1 MNPLT
6 KIAGILFAYFCD
18 SITRIMAFIF
28 TPWTIFLH
36 YCFGGADWRV
46 RRSWILRDVVKVIAN
61 ITPPVTWSILTVS
74 IMVFWGKILE
84 ENFFFDDHTKVA
96 NGTMILLGISLLPIV
111 IWWLRNKE
119 FILDVKNNLRIG
131 EKNKMLYS
139 ATSIIFFLLQL
150 TMPFVML
157 WL

>member
-1 MNPLT
+1 M
-6 KIAGILFAYFCD
+6 
-18 SITRIMAFIF
+18 IF
-28 TPWTIFLH
+28 WAT
-36 YCFGGADWRV
+36 
-46 RRSWILRDVVKVIAN
+46 
-61 ITPPVTWSILTVS
+61 
-74 IMVFWGKILE
+74 ILE
-84 ENFFFDDHTKVA
+84 RFFFFEDHLKVA

-111 IWWLRNKE
+111 IWWIRNKE